1 MRNEKTLQIRGK
13 EFASISE
20 ATRTNDQPQ
29 LTSVKTRNGKANELV
44 ASTLHAAD
52 RLRTHFYLFAKLSE
66 RAFSSPPRNSTK
78 TRPIVSAF
86 RQITDSHAA
95 RQIARSTHEATLFFF
110 FISENNLLNGTNR
123 GRFFD
128 VHKKSFS
135 ECKNNIAN
143 KLQHCD
149 RAEAC
154 KTNLTDVHISFSHF
168 TSSLMFQ

>member
-44 ASTLHAAD
+44 ASTLHAVD
-52 RLRTHFYLFAKLSE
+52 RLRTHFLLVREISE

-95 RQIARSTHEATLFFF
+95 RS
-110 FISENNLLNGTNR
+110 SNR
-123 GRFFD
+123 AI
-128 VHKKSFS
+128 H
-135 ECKNNIAN
+135 
-143 KLQHCD
+143 
-149 RAEAC
+149 
-154 KTNLTDVHISFSHF
+154 T
-168 TSSLMFQ
+168 